1 MKKQYV
7 SPFASEINIEAK
19 HHLLLSASLEIM
31 DKEDEVDSM
40 GNDGSG
46 GQLTSGNR
54 REWGNLWK

>member
-7 SPFASEINIEAK
+7 SPFAFEINIEAE
-19 HHLLLSASLEIM
+19 HQYLLSASLEIF
-31 DKEDEVDSM
+31 DNDTEVDSE
-40 GNDGSG
+40 G

>member
-7 SPFASEINIEAK
+7 SPFASEINIEAE
-19 HHLLLSASLEIM
+19 HQYLLSASFEIL
-31 DKEDEVDSM
+31 DTEVDPE
-40 GNDGSG
+40 G

>member
-7 SPFASEINIEAK
+7 SPFASEINIEAE
-19 HHLLLSASLEIM
+19 HHLLLSASFEIL
-31 DKEDEVDSM
+31 DTEVDSE
-40 GNDGSG
+40 GDENSP